1 MYSRLGER
9 LEKTFLLLMRV
20 SAHILQGVER
30 TYCTEWRLMM
40 INVLFYRALWFL
52 FICTALLGVKC
63 DKMAVTVF
71 HPTSLLP
78 LELLKIT
85 SEKLLKTREKR
96 TLFSAS
102 ISESNSPEFNEAS
115 VIYSCK
121 QFLPIFNKTL
131 LCCLLFFPPLFLG
144 VDNKINVKIS
154 DLT

>member
-1 MYSRLGER
+1 
-9 LEKTFLLLMRV
+9 
-20 SAHILQGVER
+20 
-30 TYCTEWRLMM
+30 MM

-102 ISESNSPEFNEAS
+102 VSLTPLNLMKLLSFIAANNFCP
-115 VIYSCK
+115 
-121 QFLPIFNKTL
+121 FLIKRYFVV
-131 LCCLLFFPPLFLG
+131 CFFPLVFQG
-144 VDNKINVKIS
+144 
-154 DLT
+154 